1 MAPGKRWS
9 PKPIRLPRFPSRD
22 PASGT
27 AGGLLVIDNSGIIT
41 TYNDKFLSMWHIPES
56 LAGKRD
62 DRILLENVLGQLT
75 DPDGF
80 IEKVRELYAAETR
93 KLIQIDSL
101 TVNLFNLQEN
111 TLSVAYVFGLKS
123 TRAVS
128 SR

>member
-1 MAPGKRWS
+1 M
-9 PKPIRLPRFPSRD
+9 
-22 PASGT
+22 
-27 AGGLLVIDNSGIIT
+27 IDNSGIIT